1 MGTQGRDIVS
11 RPCSRF
17 GGLRHPG
24 YDHLHDAPLE
34 HGGWAALVI
43 GRWQRQDGG
52 VKWGPNLNPSLETKF
67 MSRQIVQT
75 DNAPAAIG
83 PYSQANVAGGFLFT
97 AGQIPLDP
105 KTMEIVG
112 TTAAE
117 QARQA
122 LTNAQAILE
131 AAGYQLSDVVK
142 ATVFILDMGE
152 FGNINEVYQTFFKS
166 APPARS
172 VVEVSRL
179 PKDVLVEIEMVAY
192 RS

>member
-1 MGTQGRDIVS
+1 MT
-11 RPCSRF
+11 
-17 GGLRHPG
+17 
-24 YDHLHDAPLE
+24 
-34 HGGWAALVI
+34 
-43 GRWQRQDGG
+43 
-52 VKWGPNLNPSLETKF
+52 
-67 MSRQIVQT
+67 RQIIQT

-83 PYSQANVAGGFLFT
+83 PYSQANAAGGFLFT

-105 KTMEIVG
+105 ATMEIVG

-122 LTNAQAILE
+122 LTNAKAVVE
-131 AAGYQLSDVVK
+131 AGGLTLDDVVK
-142 ATVFILDMGE
+142 VTVFIMDMGE
-152 FGNINEVYQTFFKS
+152 FGNINEVYQRFFS
-166 APPARS
+166 AEPPARS